1 MPCCSSRKPVISAD
15 RMNDTSP
22 KSGFDSARTVEEFK
36 ESLGSTG
43 GAEDKLEMKTMGE
56 DAVEINMVS
65 SFTKKSSTVEV
76 NWFLGV
82 CF

>member
-1 MPCCSSRKPVISAD
+1 MPCCGSRKPVISTD
-15 RMNDTSP
+15 RMNDTSA

-43 GAEDKLEMKTMGE
+43 EAEDKLEMEMMEG

-65 SFTKKSSTVEV
+65 SFTKGTIYSRS
-76 NWFLGV
+76 
-82 CF
+82 